1 MECVIFEPWVKNV
14 AEGIENKMP
23 DLRDLFAM
31 NALNGMCVHH
41 DGDSDI
47 DTWDYDRIAVCAYAA
62 ADAMLK
68 VRNKK

>member
-1 MECVIFEPWVKNV
+1 MELFTFEPWARNV

-31 NALNGMCVHH
+31 NALNGMCVYHE
-41 DGDSDI
+41 GNSDI
-47 DTWDYDRIAVCAYAA
+47 EEWDYDRIAVCAYAA

-68 VRNKK
+68 ARSKK

>member
-1 MECVIFEPWVKNV
+1 MEMVMFEQWVRNV

-31 NALNGMCVHH
+31 NALSGFCVAHES
-41 DGDSDI
+41 DGE
-47 DTWDYDRIAVCAYAA
+47 IAECSYAA

-68 VRNKK
+68 ARKRK